1 MLKKIIRKILIQQ
14 ERSTV
19 MKRQILFAAILSMF
33 LISLANAI
41 SLDLP
46 EMQKNVDVYNSKI
59 DKAPVI
65 LKDILGNEKINMN
78 ITRDDGSLFRAG
90 LDVVNARIER
100 TVDGGWND
108 PTIVITTTESAINI
122 VRRSN
127 DPIAAFQEQRD
138 LGQINFEAK
147 GLLTKAKLGAVLSST
162 SVLQFGY
169 SIFFG

>member
-1 MLKKIIRKILIQQ
+1 MKKLIL
-14 ERSTV
+14 
-19 MKRQILFAAILSMF
+19 LAAIISIF
-33 LISLANAI
+33 LISFANAI

-46 EMQKNVDVYNSKI
+46 EMQKNVDAYNNNI
-59 DKAPVI
+59 DKAPAI
-65 LKDILGNEKINMN
+65 LKSIFGDEKINMN

-90 LDVVNARIER
+90 MEVVNARIER

-108 PTIVITTTESAINI
+108 PTIIITTTESAINN

-147 GLLTKAKLGAVLSST
+147 GLLTKAKLDAVLSST

-169 SIFFG
+169 SLFFG

>member
-1 MLKKIIRKILIQQ
+1 
-14 ERSTV
+14 

-46 EMQKNVDVYNSKI
+46 EMQKNVDAYNNNI

-90 LDVVNARIER
+90 LDVVSARIER
-100 TVDGGWND
+100 TVDGGWDD

-138 LGQINFEAK
+138 LGQFNFEAK

-169 SIFFG
+169 SLFFGK

>member
-59 DKAPVI
+59 DKAPAI

>member
-1 MLKKIIRKILIQQ
+1 
-14 ERSTV
+14 

-78 ITRDDGSLFRAG
+78 ITRDDGSLFG
-90 LDVVNARIER
+90 PD
-100 TVDGGWND
+100 
-108 PTIVITTTESAINI
+108 
-122 VRRSN
+122 
-127 DPIAAFQEQRD
+127 
-138 LGQINFEAK
+138 
-147 GLLTKAKLGAVLSST
+147 
-162 SVLQFGY
+162 
-169 SIFFG
+169 

>member
-1 MLKKIIRKILIQQ
+1 
-14 ERSTV
+14 

-33 LISLANAI
+33 LISFASAI

-46 EMQKNVDVYNSKI
+46 QMQRNADAYNNKI
-59 DKAPVI
+59 DKAPAI

-78 ITRDDGSLFRAG
+78 ITRDDGSVFRAG
-90 LDVVNARIER
+90 LDMVNARIER

-108 PTIVITTTESAINI
+108 PTITITTTESAINT

-147 GLLTKAKLGAVLSST
+147 GLIAQAKLGAVLSST

-169 SIFFG
+169 SLFFG